1 MQQFLINEPYL
12 WLQRCFFQPV
22 KFKEEFETTTISQRL
37 VMLLRLMPLLFLYA
51 YTPALLIRLVL
62 FSLHPDFY
70 PLYGFK
76 VFTPLNADVGW
87 FLFDALWATVLSCL
101 TAGLIGGLFSVR
113 LGIAVA
119 LGLGL
124 ANGIIVHTVDDN
136 LVGVVFGLAFGLIM
150 GIPFNSANA
159 VKHGGVEKMTVAIV
173 CGVAGGL
180 LIGGFTGIVGGYWA
194 GLVVGLL
201 FPPLQ
206 NYTNIWGSTA
216 GLAVGGI
223 AGCILATLL
232 GFVISHL
239 VKSHHAAVMV
249 GVRVGI
255 AVSTAFGLA
264 IAIPVGDA
272 AMSMETF
279 RDCISAGLI
288 EEVIVGVAF
297 LSCYFISYYRLPLYP
312 FSAYSTIQA
321 YLASQSRLFQAIYC
335 LRNSSLHWDEC
346 VFLPLP
352 YLKRT
357 LLLAADQTL
366 NEALKEINFI
376 VQERPQQRW
385 AAQAV
390 AYKLALCDLEGRER
404 LYDIGLAHQQLAV
417 FLPAQLRALSSGTG
431 KVFRNLE
438 RASHEAASYQS
449 QVNKNDRQDAL
460 ERMLQA
466 LNGIAGNSSFGDSE
480 LNRHLQTIVKNWRML
495 AEQVKE
501 TLGSTPGN
509 FYIENPYAPGNPLEL
524 HDPLFVGRDDVVQ
537 KLGQALQRKYR
548 PTFLLTGERR
558 MGKSSII
565 RQLPVLLGPRYIP
578 VFYDLQGPNILAS
591 ISTFFTT
598 VASGI
603 EKQFHERGL
612 FIQKLERSQLDEV
625 LRQSEAAV
633 YDLFDQ
639 WLVEVEQLL
648 IDANCVVI
656 LAFDEFEKL
665 EEAAQ
670 RDQARSP
677 FDLKLLFDFFRS
689 IIQNRSRLALLFSGA
704 KMVGD
709 MGRSWAGYF
718 VNVERIKVS
727 FLRDADA
734 RELIQKPVLNV
745 FNDEVTQEIMQV
757 TSCHPFLVQAVCKQI
772 IEQLN
777 DTSRKQA
784 EIEDVSTAIVEVF
797 EVWVGYFWDL
807 WDRCDADQRTC
818 LLALLALKETG
829 LDQLVEK
836 SGLSKQKTQLA
847 LEKLQIRDIVTNSHT
862 TIRFAVPIFAQW
874 LQQNQHL
881 LLPAAE

>member
-1 MQQFLINEPYL
+1 VLQILINEPYL
-12 WLQRCFFQPV
+12 WFQRCFFQPV
-22 KFKEEFETTTISQRL
+22 KFEQEFETNDVSQRL

-51 YTPALLIRLVL
+51 YTPAVLIRIML
-62 FSLHPDFY
+62 FSLHRDFY

-76 VFTPLNADVGW
+76 VFTPFNANIGW
-87 FLFDALWATVLSCL
+87 FLFDALWATAISCL
-101 TAGLIGGLFSVR
+101 AAGLIGGLFSVR
-113 LGIAVA
+113 LGISCA

-150 GIPFNSANA
+150 GISFNSAHA
-159 VKHGGVEKMTVAIV
+159 VKHGGIEKVTVAII

-180 LIGGFTGIVGGYWA
+180 LIGGFTGIFGGFWA
-194 GLVVGLL
+194 GRAVGLL

-216 GLAVGGI
+216 GLIVGGI
-223 AGCILATLL
+223 AGCILAALV
-232 GFVISHL
+232 GFVINRL
-239 VKSHHAAVMV
+239 VRRHHAAVMV
-249 GVRVGI
+249 GVHVGI

-264 IAIPVGDA
+264 VAIPVGDF

-279 RDCISAGLI
+279 GTCVSVGLI
-288 EEVIVGVAF
+288 EEAIVGVAF

-312 FSAYSTIQA
+312 ISAYSTIQA
-321 YLASQSRLFQAIYC
+321 YLTSQSKLFQAIYC

-357 LLLAADQTL
+357 LLLAAEQTL
-366 NEALKEINFI
+366 NEALNEINFI

-385 AAQAV
+385 AALGA
-390 AYKLALCDLEGRER
+390 AYKLALSDLEGRVR
-404 LYDIGLAHQQLAV
+404 LYDIGLAHQQMDV
-417 FLPAQLRALSSGTG
+417 FLPLPLRGLNSNTT
-431 KVFRNLE
+431 KVFHNLE
-438 RASHEAASYQS
+438 SASLEAASYQS
-449 QVNKNDRQDAL
+449 QANKNDRQNAL
-460 ERMLQA
+460 ERMLLS
-466 LNGIAGNSSFGDSE
+466 LNDISDSEAFGDSE
-480 LNRHLQTIVKNWRML
+480 LKQHLQMIVKNWRML
-495 AEQVKE
+495 AEQAKE
-501 TLGSTPGN
+501 TLGSTTGK

-591 ISTFFTT
+591 ISTFFAT

-603 EKQFHERGL
+603 ERQFHQRGL
-612 FIQKLERSQLDEV
+612 FIQKLERAQLDEA
-625 LRQSEAAV
+625 LQQSEAAV

-639 WLVEVEQLL
+639 WLVEVEQTL
-648 IDANCVVI
+648 IEANCVVI

-670 RDQARSP
+670 RDPARAP

-727 FLRDADA
+727 FLREADA
-734 RELIQKPVLNV
+734 RELVQKPVLDV
-745 FNDEVTQEIMQV
+745 FNDEVTQEIMHV
-757 TSCHPFLVQAVCKQI
+757 TSCHPFLVQAICKQI

-784 EIEDVSTAIVEVF
+784 EIEDVSTAIMEVF

-807 WDRCDADQRTC
+807 WDRCDADQRAS
-818 LLALLALKETG
+818 LLALLTLEEAD

-836 SGLSKQKTQLA
+836 SGLSKQKTQRA
-847 LEKLQIRDIVTNSHT
+847 LEKLQIRDIVTNSRT
-862 TIRFAVPIFAQW
+862 TIRFAVPIFARW
-874 LQQNQHL
+874 MQQNQHL
-881 LLPAAE
+881 LPPTAN